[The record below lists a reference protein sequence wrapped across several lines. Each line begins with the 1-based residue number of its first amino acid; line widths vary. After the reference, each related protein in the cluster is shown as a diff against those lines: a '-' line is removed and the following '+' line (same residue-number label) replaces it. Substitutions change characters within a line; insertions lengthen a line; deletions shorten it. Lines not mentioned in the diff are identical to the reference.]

1 MKRKLV
7 DILAALAI
15 SAVIVLAAVGVYNY
29 CSSVSAEARDVTY
42 VICSGLGPGT
52 STIKVDGFRLTASGF
67 SGLDPDGKRQYFIK
81 DANQTCY
88 TVSEKQYEK
97 SKSKQG

>member
-7 DILAALAI
+7 DILAALAFSAI
-15 SAVIVLAAVGVYNY
+15 SILTAFGVYSYLSN
-29 CSSVSAEARDVTY
+29 VFAEARDVTY

-52 STIKVDGFRLTASGF
+52 SAIKVVGFRLSASGF
-67 SGLDPDGKRQYFIK
+67 SGLDPDGERQYYIK

>member
-1 MKRKLV
+1 MKSKLV

-15 SAVIVLAAVGVYNY
+15 SVVIVLAAVGIYNHV
-29 CSSVSAEARDVTY
+29 SSVFVKARAVTY

-52 STIKVDGFRLTASGF
+52 SAIKVVGFRLSASGF
-67 SGLDPDGKRQYFIK
+67 SGLDPDGERQYYIK

-97 SKSKQG
+97 AKAR

>member
-15 SAVIVLAAVGVYNY
+15 SAVIVLAAVGIYNY
-29 CSSVSAEARDVTY
+29 VSSMFAKARAVTY
-42 VICSGLGPGT
+42 VSCSGMGPG
-52 STIKVDGFRLTASGF
+52 IAVVKVVGFRIESFGF
-67 SGLDPDGKRQYFIK
+67 SGLDPEGERQYYIK
-81 DANQTCY
+81 DVNQTCY

-97 SKSKQG
+97 TKSR